1 MKLKICSKLPH
12 GLILENPLKP
22 GDTVEVSGLNS
33 VSSMGVQLQPF
44 AVTEIEEDLWKA
56 WCAVH
61 KDFPALVSG
70 ALFVAKN
77 ENNAKAM
84 GREFEG
90 RKTGLER
97 LKPEDGGVK
106 KANFSED
113 E

>member
-1 MKLKICSKLPH
+1 MLKICSKLPH
-12 GLILENPLKP
+12 GLTLEHPLKP
-22 GDTVEVSGLNS
+22 GETIELKGLNS
-33 VSSMGVQLQPF
+33 VSSMGVQLQEF
-44 AVTEIEEDLWKA
+44 ATTLVDDEFWKA
-56 WCAVH
+56 WAAVH
-61 KDFPALVSG
+61 KNFPAMLSG
-70 ALFVAKN
+70 AIFVAKN
-77 ENNAKAM
+77 DTDAKAI